1 MQADGEVV
9 ALVGTDP
16 GGLAAADVGIGLVPA
31 TGPVPETADL
41 LAGPGLLEVPRIIAA
56 IPAARGT
63 SERGVRVS
71 LGAAFLGALLLAL
84 GRAGSGGRAQLAV
97 TTAALG
103 ALVAGMRAGSG
114 VLRRPDPVPVPHTP
128 WHAFEP
134 EEVLARLPYPGPAE
148 DEDEAGDGGRPAGAV
163 TRAVRLLADLAHN
176 VRAELDDP
184 LTPVLATG
192 AAASA
197 VIGSA
202 TDSLLVGGVLA
213 GSAVI
218 SGAQRMRADR
228 ALRELLMDQRLPARV
243 VDGDDRSADDR
254 TPLRGVAAAAL
265 RPGHLIDLQAGDVV
279 PADARLLVARDLE
292 LDEATLTG
300 ESTPVGKET
309 AATPGAELPDRTG
322 MVYEGTTVIAG
333 SGRAVVVAV
342 GTATEAGRAM
352 ALAGRAAGPA
362 GMQHRLEE
370 LTRRGI
376 PVTLLGGAAVTALAL
391 LGGGSVR
398 AAISSGVSV
407 AVAAVPEGLPLM
419 ATVTQ
424 LGAARRLSRR
434 GVLVRASRTVEALGR
449 VDTICFD
456 KTGTL
461 TEGRLRLVRAAG
473 LDDEW
478 PLEAPEARRV
488 LREAAHAGPAPDD
501 GRPLAH
507 ATDQAV
513 LDAARQVLG
522 GDLDMAWEEL
532 TEIPFHSD
540 RGFSAVVGRTPS
552 KVRVAVKGAPEV
564 VLPRCTS
571 VRDDRGKQ
579 PLGRDGQER
588 AAATVHAL
596 AGQGLRVLAVA
607 RRNVVDVLDEL
618 TGPDDVAALG
628 DLTLLGFVGLADTPR
643 PQAAPTVAALR
654 SAGVATV
661 MITGDHPVT
670 ARAIAAGL
678 GIPVDELV
686 TGPEL
691 AGLDESARIARVAR
705 ASVC

>member
-114 VLRRPDPVPVPHTP
+114 VLRRPDPVPVAHTP

-228 ALRELLMDQRLPARV
+228 ALRELLMDQRLPARG
-243 VDGDDRSADDR
+243 VDGDHRTAEDRSADDR

-391 LGGGSVR
+391 LRGGSVR

-434 GVLVRASRTVEALGR
+434 GVLVRSSRTVEALGR

-461 TEGRLRLVRAAG
+461 TEGRLRLRRGAR
-473 LDDEW
+473 
-478 PLEAPEARRV
+478 ARR
-488 LREAAHAGPAPDD
+488 AGGPRAPPAP
-501 GRPLAH
+501 RP
-507 ATDQAV
+507 
-513 LDAARQVLG
+513 
-522 GDLDMAWEEL
+522 
-532 TEIPFHSD
+532 
-540 RGFSAVVGRTPS
+540 
-552 KVRVAVKGAPEV
+552 
-564 VLPRCTS
+564 
-571 VRDDRGKQ
+571 
-579 PLGRDGQER
+579 
-588 AAATVHAL
+588 
-596 AGQGLRVLAVA
+596 
-607 RRNVVDVLDEL
+607 
-618 TGPDDVAALG
+618 
-628 DLTLLGFVGLADTPR
+628 
-643 PQAAPTVAALR
+643 
-654 SAGVATV
+654 
-661 MITGDHPVT
+661 
-670 ARAIAAGL
+670 
-678 GIPVDELV
+678 
-686 TGPEL
+686 
-691 AGLDESARIARVAR
+691 
-705 ASVC
+705 